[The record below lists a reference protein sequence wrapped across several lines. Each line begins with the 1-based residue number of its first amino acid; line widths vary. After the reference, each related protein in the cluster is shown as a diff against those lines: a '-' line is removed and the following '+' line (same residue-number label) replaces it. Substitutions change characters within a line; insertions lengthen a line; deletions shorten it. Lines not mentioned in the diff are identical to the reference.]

1 MSYGRV
7 MQQLNGRVAVV
18 TGAGSG
24 IGRALVQ
31 RFVDEGMSVVAA
43 DVEAEALDETVAGTD
58 AVPVVCNVSAADA
71 VEALATTTF
80 ERFGAAHLV
89 CANAGVFQGGIS
101 WERSVEDWQW
111 VLGVNLWGVIHAVK
125 AFVPRM
131 IDGGDEGHVV
141 VTSSMAGLACAA
153 FSGPYQTSKFG
164 AYAVAESLAHD
175 LRASGIPIGVSAL
188 CPGAVDTR
196 IAGSTRN
203 RPDALPAKGGE
214 DVAFVE
220 DALAD
225 LTSQQGIQPAEVAA
239 RVVAGVQAGDF
250 LIPTNDAYADQ
261 LRVHTDAQIARQL
274 PPMADFS

>member
-1 MSYGRV
+1 ME
-7 MQQLNGRVAVV
+7 QLSGRVAVV

-24 IGRALVQ
+24 IGRALVR
-31 RFVDEGMSVVAA
+31 RFLDEGMSVVAA
-43 DVEAEALDETVAGTD
+43 DVEATALEETVAGSE
-58 AVPVVCNVSAADA
+58 AVPVVCDVSDADA
-71 VEALATTTF
+71 MQALAATT
-80 ERFGAAHLV
+80 EDRFGGAHLV

-101 WERSVEDWQW
+101 WERSLEDWQW
-111 VLGVNLWGVIHAVK
+111 VLGVNLWGVIHTVK

-131 IDGGDEGHVV
+131 IAGGDEGHVV

-188 CPGAVDTR
+188 CPGAVNTR

-203 RPDALPAKGGE
+203 RPDALPAKGGD

-220 DALAD
+220 GALAD
-225 LTSQQGIQPAEVAA
+225 LTSHQGIEPSEAA
-239 RVVAGVQAGDF
+239 DRVVDAVRAGDF
-250 LIPTNDAYADQ
+250 LVPTNDAYADQ
-261 LRVHTDAQIARQL
+261 LRVHTDAQIARRL
-274 PPMADFS
+274 PPMADFG